1 MINKENF
8 RNNFQYFDKS
18 VVLQVLDIFLSEYQD
33 RFNELEKN
41 VSELDFKAID
51 NNAHS
56 FKSNVAYMSEEL
68 HELARILEFK
78 GKEQDSSDLRE
89 SFDNLK
95 SATLLII
102 DDVIEL
108 RKEYGG

>member
-41 VSELDFKAID
+41 ISELDFKSID

-78 GKEQDSSDLRE
+78 GKEQDSSNLRE
-89 SFDNLK
+89 CFENLK
-95 SATLLII
+95 TATLLII